1 MPVTHRPILQ
11 GINHP
16 LFTRISPTNY
26 LMKDTAY
33 PIHTTIH
40 VGQLAEYL
48 TFDEHLRE
56 YGNTAQFNSV
66 PLRFIDFC
74 NTWNAG
80 VLSDD
85 PCRISTVY
93 LADDPNNNQID
104 PSIHPVVLQDFH
116 ISPTQTNALATTPN
130 QLASDSALQAD
141 INQEFAALM
150 VAKQKRQHQSYKE

>member
-16 LFTRISPTNY
+16 LFTHISPTNY

-40 VGQLAEYL
+40 VLAEYL